1 MGVKKAVIA
10 FGGNAILK
18 EKERG
23 TVSEQLQHCRET
35 CDALLDI
42 LDKGYELI
50 IVHGNGPQ
58 VGNML
63 IQMEEAGG
71 KTPSLP
77 LDVCV
82 AATQGTMG
90 FMLEI
95 EMRNQLRERGIE
107 REVTTLVTQVVI
119 DPDIEKFEHP
129 TKPVGPFYSAQRA
142 EELRQEKHWEIVEDS
157 HRGFRRVV
165 PSPRPVQ
172 ILGIQTIKSLVER
185 GHIIIAGGGGGIPLL
200 REEGGRMV
208 GVEAVVDKDYTAS
221 LLAREVEAELFI
233 ILTRVPGVAIGFRTE
248 RERFLDRLTVQEA
261 RKYLASGEFPPGSM
275 GPKVSAALDFVE
287 ATGQEVLITAPE
299 VLKQALEG
307 LTGTRLVKDDVPSVK
322 LM

>member
-63 IQMEEAGG
+63 IQMEGVRD

-142 EELRQEKHWEIVEDS
+142 KELRQEKHWEIVEDS

-172 ILGIQTIKSLVER
+172 MLGIQTIKSLVER
-185 GHIIIAGGGGGIPLL
+185 GHIIIAGGGGGIPIL
-200 REEGGRMV
+200 RKEGGRMV
-208 GVEAVVDKDYTAS
+208 GIEAVIDKDYTAS
-221 LLAREVEAELFI
+221 LLAREVGAELFI
-233 ILTRVPGVAIGFRTE
+233 ILTRVPGVAVGFGTE

-307 LTGTRLVKDDVPSVK
+307 LTGTRLVYDSRPQV
-322 LM
+322 